1 MSVGW
6 LEETWNGLE
15 YETCRGERHCD
26 VRKVILS
33 ADSVVDSGILLLAGA
48 CEEPFD
54 AAMEVRVC
62 FVSEITSTFASKVK
76 S

>member
-6 LEETWNGLE
+6 LEETWDGLE
-15 YETCRGERHCD
+15 HETCRGERHCD

-33 ADSVVDSGILLLAGA
+33 AESVVDSAILLLAGA

-54 AAMEVRVC
+54 AVMEVMIC
-62 FVSEITSTFASKVK
+62 FVSEFTRTFASKVK